1 MLPRVKTAAL
11 SLLRQ
16 GRTMDKYDVADTV
29 FCHPK
34 TAQRALSS
42 IHGEGKARITAWR
55 TVYKQHIPAY
65 ATGPGD
71 DVAKPKA
78 LTAKQRSWRRRA
90 DPEVRIEEAMQ
101 KRAKRY
107 LEKTHAC

>member
-34 TAQRALSS
+34 TAQRALSFL
-42 IHGEGKARITAWR
+42 HGEGKAHVIGWR
-55 TVYKQHIPAY
+55 VY
-65 ATGPGD
+65 
-71 DVAKPKA
+71 
-78 LTAKQRSWRRRA
+78 LL
-90 DPEVRIEEAMQ
+90 RIESRCM
-101 KRAKRY
+101 RY
-107 LEKTHAC
+107 PYRFIVLHAQI